1 MKIKYVLILILI
13 FFSFIS
19 IPQISKA
26 YEIIYF
32 NIDKQTYYI
41 NENIK
46 INSSWTL
53 YYNENTSQAYFQV
66 VILNNQN
73 ELIWSSPSYSEQGL
87 IIKNWTVK
95 LDELNI
101 NFNGTH
107 SLLFINL
114 LYHYSD
120 LSGTFDTYVRSI
132 SINIIKLNITCELVG
147 FKNIINYGDL
157 LRFQA
162 IFHNILHDSLLYKFN
177 VSLQIFFNHKLIY
190 NTNFSL
196 LENGSIKIIL
206 NSAKDLRI
214 GTNLLKFSILEN
226 KYYNNQIFYYN
237 LKVNKLK
244 VYIDKKITPE
254 LLNENSI
261 LKIYSSF
268 YYFLNGNILPLKE
281 YFIKLKILEKD
292 RMVYERSYLTDN
304 NGIIEITIKIK
315 NLELSDDVKNIAIIF
330 NIIGNNFLNDS
341 EFITSINFNHIN
353 VNTFESFFLIIIIS
367 VSMFAISIYIAYF
380 GKRKI
385 TGLSPSEISIK
396 F

>member
-1 MKIKYVLILILI
+1 MRIKYTLIFILI
-13 FFSFIS
+13 FFGFLS

-32 NIDKQTYYI
+32 NTDKQTYYI

-66 VILNNQN
+66 VILNEQN
-73 ELIWSSPSYSEQGL
+73 ELLWSSPAYYEQGL

-95 LDELNI
+95 LDKLNI
-101 NFNGTH
+101 NFNGTQ
-107 SLLFINL
+107 SLLFVNL

-120 LSGTFDTYVRSI
+120 LSGTFDTYIRSI
-132 SINIIKLNITCELVG
+132 SINILKLNITCELVG
-147 FKNIINYGDL
+147 FKDVINYGDSL
-157 LRFQA
+157 KFQA
-162 IFHNILHDSLLYKFN
+162 IFYDILHDSLLYKLN
-177 VSLQIFFNHKLIY
+177 VSLQIFFNQKLIY
-190 NTNFSL
+190 NANFSL
-196 LENGSIKIIL
+196 LENCSIKIIL
-206 NSAKDLRI
+206 NSVKDLRI
-214 GTNLLKFSILEN
+214 GINLLKFSIFKN

-244 VYIDKKITPE
+244 VYMYRKITPK

-261 LKIYSSF
+261 LKIYASF
-268 YYFLNGNILPLKE
+268 YYFLNNNTLPLEE
-281 YFIKLKILEKD
+281 YFIKLKIFEKNN
-292 RMVYERSYLTDN
+292 MVYERSYLTDN

-315 NLELSDDVKNIAIIF
+315 NLELSEDIQKITIIF
-330 NIIGNNFLNDS
+330 NIVGNYFLNDS
-341 EFITSINFNHIN
+341 EFIISIRFNHIN
-353 VNTFESFFLIIIIS
+353 INPFESFFLIIIIS
-367 VSMFAISIYIAYF
+367 ISMFAISIYITYF

-385 TGLSPSEISIK
+385 TGLSPSEITIK